1 MDSFPPVISPPSHRA
16 GEVSTG
22 PRERSITLEAK
33 FEGEPMTNEQNK
45 INARRIV
52 DEGWNKHNSKVLD
65 ELFSND
71 AILHNP
77 QDPTVAKGPQ
87 GAKTSVDT
95 YLTAFPD
102 LKITIEK
109 EICDGDYVVQHLRA
123 IGTNTGQLNGM
134 PATGKKA
141 NTTGAMTTKFDQSG
155 KIVEVWSFFD
165 NLGLMQQLGVVPT
178 PELAT
183 KREPVLAGS
192 R

>member
-1 MDSFPPVISPPSHRA
+1 M
-16 GEVSTG
+16 ST
-22 PRERSITLEAK
+22 
-33 FEGEPMTNEQNK
+33 EQNK
-45 INARRIV
+45 TTARRIV
-52 DEGWNKHNSKVLD
+52 DEAWNKHNTKPID

-77 QDPTVAKGPQ
+77 QDPTVVKGAQ
-87 GAKTSVDT
+87 GATATLET

-102 LKITIEK
+102 VKITIEK
-109 EICDGDYVVQHLRA
+109 EIAEGDYVVQHLRA
-123 IGTNTGQLNGM
+123 IGTNTGHFNGM

-141 NTTGAMTTKFDQSG
+141 NTTGAMTTRFDQSG

-178 PELAT
+178 PEFAP

>member
-1 MDSFPPVISPPSHRA
+1 MSY
-16 GEVSTG
+16 
-22 PRERSITLEAK
+22 
-33 FEGEPMTNEQNK
+33 EQNK

-52 DEGWNKHNSKVLD
+52 EECWNKRNTKLID

-71 AILHNP
+71 AVLHNP

-87 GAKTSVDT
+87 GAKTSLET

-109 EICDGDYVVQHLRA
+109 EITDGEYVVQHLRA
-123 IGTNTGQLNGM
+123 IGTHTGPLMGM

-141 NTTGAMTTKFDQSG
+141 NTTGVMTTKFDDG

-165 NLGLMQQLGVVPT
+165 NLGLMQQLGLVPT
-178 PELAT
+178 PEVAT

>member
-1 MDSFPPVISPPSHRA
+1 M
-16 GEVSTG
+16 ST
-22 PRERSITLEAK
+22 
-33 FEGEPMTNEQNK
+33 EQNK

-52 DEGWNKHNSKVLD
+52 DESWNKHNTKVLD

-87 GAKTSVDT
+87 GAKTSLET

-102 LKITIEK
+102 VKITIEK
-109 EICDGDYVVQHLRA
+109 EIADGDYVVQHLRA
-123 IGTNTGQLNGM
+123 IGTNTGSFNGM

-141 NTTGAMTTKFDQSG
+141 ITTGSMTTKFDNG

-165 NLGLMQQLGVVPT
+165 NLGLMQQLGVVPM
-178 PELAT
+178 PEVAT
-183 KREPVLAGS
+183 RREPVLAGH

>member
-1 MDSFPPVISPPSHRA
+1 M
-16 GEVSTG
+16 ST
-22 PRERSITLEAK
+22 
-33 FEGEPMTNEQNK
+33 EQNK
-45 INARRIV
+45 MNARRIV
-52 DEGWNKHNSKVLD
+52 EESWNKHNPKLID

-77 QDPTVAKGPQ
+77 QDPTVVKGPQ
-87 GAKTSVDT
+87 GAKTSLQT

-102 LKITIEK
+102 VKLTIEK
-109 EICDGDYVVQHLRA
+109 EIADGEYVVQHLRA
-123 IGTNTGQLNGM
+123 IGTNTGSFNGM

-141 NTTGAMTTKFDQSG
+141 NTTGAMTTKFDHSG

-165 NLGLMQQLGVVPT
+165 NLGLMQQLGVIPT
-178 PELAT
+178 PELAN

>member
-1 MDSFPPVISPPSHRA
+1 
-16 GEVSTG
+16 
-22 PRERSITLEAK
+22 
-33 FEGEPMTNEQNK
+33 MTNEQNK

-52 DEGWNKHNSKVLD
+52 DEVWNKHSSKAVD
-65 ELFSND
+65 ELFTND

-77 QDPTVAKGPQ
+77 QDPTVPKGPE
-87 GAKTSVDT
+87 GARTSVET

-109 EICDGDYVVQHLRA
+109 EIADGDYVVQHLRA
-123 IGTNTGQLNGM
+123 IGTNTGELMGM

-141 NTTGAMTTKFDQSG
+141 NTTGAMTTKFDSNG

-165 NLGLMQQLGVVPT
+165 NLGLMQQLGFVPT
-178 PELAT
+178 PEVAPR
-183 KREPVLAGS
+183 REPVLTGS

>member
-1 MDSFPPVISPPSHRA
+1 
-16 GEVSTG
+16 
-22 PRERSITLEAK
+22 
-33 FEGEPMTNEQNK
+33 MTNEQNK

-52 DEGWNKHNSKVLD
+52 DEGWNKHNGKVLD
-65 ELFSND
+65 ELFADD

-77 QDPTVAKGPQ
+77 QDPTVPKGPQ

-95 YLTAFPD
+95 YLAAFPD

-109 EICDGDYVVQHLRA
+109 EIADGDYVVQHLRA

-134 PATGKKA
+134 PPTGKKA
-141 NTTGAMTTKFDQSG
+141 NTTGAMTTRFDSRG

-178 PELAT
+178 PEVAT

>member
-1 MDSFPPVISPPSHRA
+1 M
-16 GEVSTG
+16 ST
-22 PRERSITLEAK
+22 
-33 FEGEPMTNEQNK
+33 EQNK

-52 DEGWNKHNSKVLD
+52 DESWNKHNTKLLD

-87 GAKTSVDT
+87 GAKTSLET

-102 LKITIEK
+102 VKITIEK
-109 EICDGDYVVQHLRA
+109 EIADGDYVVQHLRA
-123 IGTNTGQLNGM
+123 IGTNTGSFNGM

-165 NLGLMQQLGVVPT
+165 NLTLMQQLGVVPM
-178 PELAT
+178 PEVAT
-183 KREPVLAGS
+183 RREPVHAGS